1 MVYNI
6 IDRVMPMKAGR
17 SLYPALA
24 LYAALAVIG
33 AMVVASPLAAQTA
46 QQRPPAPMQGQ
57 GAPQPELTTER
68 VQDWTVRCTKTT
80 PQRCEMVQSVKE
92 RESNRDILMI
102 IIGYRENERQPRALI
117 LMPLG
122 VLLPPGLGIQV
133 DKAEPR
139 GLPFRHCEPGGCLAP
154 WNMSDSDVA
163 SLKGGTQLTVIATD
177 QAGKQVGLPV
187 SLKGFTA
194 AYAKLK

>member
-17 SLYPALA
+17 S

-33 AMVVASPLAAQTA
+33 AMVVASPLAAQ
-46 QQRPPAPMQGQ
+46 QRPPAQGQ
-57 GAPQPELTTER
+57 GAQPELTTER

-163 SLKGGTQLTVIATD
+163 ALKGGTQLTVIATD